1 MLAPVSSYHVAL
13 QNGSG
18 TAVVEQPGSA
28 QPGRVWPSLQAL
40 IDAAPERSR
49 IELADGIYRERLYI
63 DKLLHLV
70 AADTPDFD
78 APTTTTAPGFGVV
91 FDGEGATQAWNGHQ
105 ALIQV
110 EYVFREEAID
120 PRNGRPDSFQALI
133 SGIEFRNNG
142 SAGDDRLGQA
152 AGLSINQA
160 DVIVDSNYFHD
171 LQAYDGAAL
180 LIRQFSRA
188 QVVNNLIWNN
198 GGTRW
203 GAVVDTRN
211 DAGNNEGTIY
221 LGNSFIGNTA
231 KEGSAL
237 FHDFGGGVF
246 LNNLVAGN
254 VSAGLD
260 GGAIDT
266 PALEAKGALMLRK
279 DSTLSVLMNTFSG
292 NQVVDA
298 VDPNSGAINIET
310 EGSTN
315 VVQLNV
321 FAGNAVE
328 RGRDL
333 SLNGNVSVGRGGAIG
348 IFNQSTPLI
357 EFNLFTGNQAGY
369 GGSAI
374 ASSERALPIIR
385 SNLFLNNVSE
395 HQPVDRIARMGA
407 GTVFLEVVGNGGN
420 GSEFAQAGLYSNYF
434 EGNRAAIAPGLYIG
448 DQAGADVQRNTFANG
463 IVTGSGLGAYNPSG
477 GGLTPVDA
485 QAILIDRFF
494 ATNDSSALAHNTYVG
509 PQPATLIRPWIFN
522 AAPTSQLTIN
532 ADSFAVSDTL
542 RAFADRNVGPTN
554 IIPGS
559 IDNGTAE
566 IVPLANA
573 NPGASSFP
581 ITPAQAALASNATH
595 PLGDNPFLSQ
605 DFEGYDRQ
613 PLTVNGAVEINRGS
627 LASELNAPV
636 WRFRDTTSSTPVHF
650 YTSNPTERDIVQNTS
665 TRWEFEGQAL
675 NFLVANDPVVRYGN
689 TDIDILL
696 DPVFRILNTQTGTHL
711 YTANLDEVQDVLTG
725 LPHYAFEG
733 IAFYSLPSDNP
744 ALSDDTAASAG
755 VYRFFN
761 PTSGTHFYSPN
772 PIEVT
777 QQLRLILDSNGS
789 QGFRF
794 ESTERPTYFTGINVD
809 VNQADLDLMHATI
822 AEYNSVF
829 G

>member
-1 MLAPVSSYHVAL
+1 MASTP
-13 QNGSG
+13 
-18 TAVVEQPGSA
+18 
-28 QPGRVWPSLQAL
+28 
-40 IDAAPERSR
+40 
-49 IELADGIYRERLYI
+49 LY
-63 DKLLHLV
+63 
-70 AADTPDFD
+70 
-78 APTTTTAPGFGVV
+78 
-91 FDGEGATQAWNGHQ
+91 
-105 ALIQV
+105 
-110 EYVFREEAID
+110 
-120 PRNGRPDSFQALI
+120 
-133 SGIEFRNNG
+133 
-142 SAGDDRLGQA
+142 
-152 AGLSINQA
+152 
-160 DVIVDSNYFHD
+160 
-171 LQAYDGAAL
+171 
-180 LIRQFSRA
+180 
-188 QVVNNLIWNN
+188 
-198 GGTRW
+198 
-203 GAVVDTRN
+203 
-211 DAGNNEGTIY
+211 
-221 LGNSFIGNTA
+221 
-231 KEGSAL
+231 
-237 FHDFGGGVF
+237 
-246 LNNLVAGN
+246 
-254 VSAGLD
+254 
-260 GGAIDT
+260 
-266 PALEAKGALMLRK
+266 EAKGAVMLRK
-279 DSTLSVLMNTFSG
+279 DSTLTVAFNTFSG

-298 VDPNSGAINIET
+298 VEPNSGALNIET

-315 VVQLNV
+315 LVLLNV
-321 FAGNAVE
+321 FAGNQVE
-328 RGRDL
+328 RSNRPDL
-333 SLNGNVSVGRGGAIG
+333 IPGSVGRGGAIG
-348 IFNQSTPLI
+348 IFNQSTPQI
-357 EFNLFTGNQAGY
+357 EFNLFTGNQTGY

-395 HQPVDRIARMGA
+395 HQPGDTSARMGA
-407 GTVFLEVVGNGGN
+407 GTIFLEAVGNGGN
-420 GSEFAQAGLYSNYF
+420 GSEFAQAGIYSNYF
-434 EGNRAAIAPGLYIG
+434 EGNQAAIAAGLYIG
-448 DQAGADVQRNTFANG
+448 DQASADVGRNTFSNG
-463 IVTGSGLGAYNPSG
+463 SVTGSGLGRPG
-477 GGLTPVDA
+477 IGLDA
-485 QAILIDRFF
+485 QAILLDNFLN
-494 ATNDSSALAHNTYVG
+494 TPDGSTLAHNTYVG
-509 PQPATLIRPWIFN
+509 PHPATPIRLWIFN
-522 AAPTSQLTIN
+522 AAPSTQLTIN

-554 IIPGS
+554 TIPGS
-559 IDNGTAE
+559 IDNGTAQ

-573 NPGASSFP
+573 IPGASSFP

-613 PLTVNGAVEINRGS
+613 PFTVNGAVERNRGT

-650 YTSNPTERDIVQNTS
+650 YTSNPIERDIVQNSS